1 MFFAIHAGRPKRQK
15 VTESVR
21 LGSKEYDNFIG
32 SVREQEKN
40 ENSRFKKS
48 ERYKKRTVVVFFQGG
63 SLYPGFFFRKLP
75 AVLPERIDIPG
86 EKDEDYSNDENKDT
100 SPFSPGEV

>member
-21 LGSKEYDNFIG
+21 LGSKGANTTVLFLYLSDFLKRLF
-32 SVREQEKN
+32 SFFSC
-40 ENSRFKKS
+40 SRTEPIK
-48 ERYKKRTVVVFFQGG
+48 FQGG

-86 EKDEDYSNDENKDT
+86 EKDEDYPNDENKDT

>member
-15 VTESVR
+15 ETESVR
-21 LGSKEYDNFIG
+21 LGSKGAN
-32 SVREQEKN
+32 
-40 ENSRFKKS
+40 
-48 ERYKKRTVVVFFQGG
+48 TVVFFQGG
-63 SLYPGFFFRKLP
+63 RLYPGFFFRKLP
-75 AVLPERIDIPG
+75 AVLPETIDIPG

>member
-21 LGSKEYDNFIG
+21 LGSKGANTTVLFYISPIF
-32 SVREQEKN
+32 
-40 ENSRFKKS
+40 
-48 ERYKKRTVVVFFQGG
+48 ERLFSFFLFPHRTDKVVVFFQGG

-86 EKDEDYSNDENKDT
+86 EKDEDYPNDENKDT